1 MKSKKM
7 EEELNERYFAD
18 NLGLITFLMENQY
31 GERLNLIGLNKN
43 KLNLQF
49 ETSKLTLPVEE
60 VFKYATSIKP
70 RLTNLLKRIYGC
82 EIQNIQLEGSDEI
95 KLIGPQQ
102 SVFLISKRKDLINYI
117 KEACETYIKTRC
129 ITHNIHFYHPEN
141 EWFEDMTLDTVLN
154 ALEKFDEGLKMYCPN
169 GQYSSVPLSFK
180 AHTGAFGEFDPEDIA
195 DDPKLLKLHRK
206 YLTDR
211 HYEI

>member
-1 MKSKKM
+1 M

-129 ITHNIHFYHPEN
+129 TTHNIQFYHPEN
-141 EWFEDMTLDTVLN
+141 KWFEDMSLDAALN
-154 ALEKFDEGLKMYCPN
+154 ALEKFDEGLKMYCPD
-169 GQYSSVPLSFK
+169 GRYSVIPLSFEM
-180 AHTGAFGEFDPEDIA
+180 HTGRFNELTPEDIA
-195 DDPKLLKLHRK
+195 DDPVLLRAHGK
-206 YLTDR
+206 YLASR
-211 HYEI
+211 HYEV